1 MNTAYSNWIWLDPA
15 LYPDHQKTKYNGLQP
30 GIIGYTVAE
39 FTKTY
44 TFDQKVVS
52 AKLRFSGDTE
62 FRLTCNDQLVATGP
76 FTIGGDFMAN
86 DEVRP
91 YHYATLTE
99 IRPDSCEL
107 AFYARVKLMPSGINE
122 YSKGQGGFMLSGVLT
137 LEDGSTVTI
146 GTDETW
152 LSRRDPRYTAPR
164 SFDGSQIRPAF
175 AASVVVPDIWQAT
188 DASLLPRTEDSACAC
203 TIVAAPAAQ
212 NTYEFDFDKIHAGFL
227 TLNVK
232 ASGTLRVVVKCLET
246 DVVNSEEAFLFTED
260 TQYIGLQLQS
270 VGKFIVEVDNEADTA
285 ATIDLSLTTTYY
297 PIFDCATTVTS
308 DEDLNDVLRLCE
320 HSLKYCRQMIH
331 LDSPKHSE
339 PLACTGDYYIETLM
353 TAFSY
358 GDLSLSRFDVV
369 RTADMLR
376 YQQGVMFHTTYSMI
390 WVYMLYDVYRYTGD
404 TALLQECEDALQ
416 ILLDRFASYVGD
428 TGLVETPKSFM
439 FIDWLYIDEISLHH
453 PPKALGQTCLNM
465 FYHKALAT
473 AAKIYE
479 ALDKADE
486 AAAYHKR
493 AAALRT
499 AINTQLYDADR
510 DLYFEGLNTPTPED
524 QLWQYLPQNIAKRYY
539 RKHGNVLAVYSGVYE
554 GDQAAFLRRV
564 LTDDSLGQF
573 QPYFAHFV
581 LEAVHM
587 AGLSAEFTLPLCE
600 GWKKAYKECSKGLQ
614 EGFIKPEPT
623 YHFDYSHAWG
633 GTPRYAVP
641 LALSGLEILE
651 PGFKK
656 IRLRPQLLGLKS
668 ALVEIPTPYGKI
680 RIEQREGHSPL
691 IDCPSFIAKTVE
703 I

>member
-15 LYPDHQKTKYNGLQP
+15 IYPNYQTTKYNGLQP
-30 GIIGYTVAE
+30 GTIGYTVAD

-44 TFDQKVVS
+44 SFDQKVVS
-52 AKLRFSGDTE
+52 AKLRFSADTE
-62 FRLTCNDQLVATGP
+62 FRLLCNDKLVATGP

-86 DEVRP
+86 EEVRP
-91 YHYATLTE
+91 YHYATVTE
-99 IRPDSCEL
+99 LCPDSCEL
-107 AFYARVKLMPSGINE
+107 AFYARVKLMPCGINE
-122 YSKGQGGFMLSGVLT
+122 YSKGRGGFMLSGVLT
-137 LEDGSTVTI
+137 FEDGTQTTI

-164 SFDGSQIRPAF
+164 AFDGSQIRPSY
-175 AASVVVPDIWQAT
+175 AASVVVSDIWQAT
-188 DASLLPRTEDSACAC
+188 DAPLLPRVEDVACAC
-203 TIVAAPAAQ
+203 ALVASPLAEK
-212 NTYEFDFDKIHAGFL
+212 TFEFDFDKIHAGFL
-227 TLNVK
+227 HLKVK
-232 ASGTLRVVVKCLET
+232 CCGTLRVKVKCLET
-246 DVVNSEEAFLFTED
+246 DVVNSEESFVFTED
-260 TQYIGLQLQS
+260 TDYTGLQLQS
-270 VGKFIVEVDNEADTA
+270 VGKFIVELINEADTTA
-285 ATIDLSLTTTYY
+285 EIDLSLATTYY
-297 PIFDCATTVTS
+297 PIFDCARTVTS
-308 DEDLNDVLRLCE
+308 DDALNDVLRLCE

-376 YQQGVMFHTTYSMI
+376 HQEGVMFHTTYSMI

-404 TALLQECEDALQ
+404 IALLRECEDALR
-416 ILLDRFASYVGD
+416 ILLDRFATYVGD

-465 FYHKALAT
+465 FYHKALTT
-473 AAKIYE
+473 AGQIYE
-479 ALDKADE
+479 ALGRSEE
-486 AAAYHKR
+486 AAAYREK
-493 AAALRT
+493 AAALRD
-499 AINTQLYDADR
+499 AINTLLYDADR

-524 QLWQYLPQNIAKRYY
+524 QLWQYLPQNISKRYY
-539 RKHGNVLAVYSGVYE
+539 RKHGNVLAVYCGVYE

-564 LTDDSLGQF
+564 LTDESLGQF

-581 LEAVHM
+581 LEAVHL

-600 GWKKAYKECSKGLQ
+600 DWKKAYNQCSKGLQ

-641 LALSGLEILE
+641 LALSGLKILE

-656 IRLRPQLLGLKS
+656 IRLRPQLLGLEH

-680 RIEQREGHSPL
+680 LIKQRKNEKPDILCPAEIELLP
-691 IDCPSFIAKTVE
+691 
-703 I
+703 

>member
-1 MNTAYSNWIWLDPA
+1 MNTHTNWIWLDPA
-15 LYPDHQKTKYNGLQP
+15 LYPNHQTTKYNGFQP
-30 GIIGYTVAE
+30 GIVNYTVAE
-39 FTKTY
+39 FSKTY
-44 TFDQKVVS
+44 QFDQKVVC
-52 AKLRFSGDTE
+52 ARLRFSADTE
-62 FRLTCNDQLVATGP
+62 FRLICNGQLVATGP

-86 DEVRP
+86 EEVRP
-91 YHYATLTE
+91 THYATVTE
-99 IRPDSCEL
+99 IHPDSLEL
-107 AFYARVKLMPSGINE
+107 VFYARVKLMPCGINE
-122 YSKGQGGFMLSGVLT
+122 YSKGQGGFMLSAVLT
-137 LEDGSTVTI
+137 FEDGSQTII
-146 GTDETW
+146 GTDESW

-164 SFDGSQIRPAF
+164 CFDSSQICPPYT
-175 AASVVVPDIWQAT
+175 ASVVVPDIWQAT
-188 DASLLPRTEDSACAC
+188 DAPLLPRTEDVACVC
-203 TIVAAPAAQ
+203 TLEAAPLAKK
-212 NTYEFDFDKIHAGFL
+212 TFESDFDKIHAGFL

-246 DVVNSEEAFLFTED
+246 DVVNSEESFVFTED
-260 TQYIGLQLQS
+260 TDYIGLQLQS
-270 VGKFIVEVDNEADTA
+270 VGKFIVEVDNQA
-285 ATIDLSLTTTYY
+285 ATTSTIELSLTTTYY
-297 PIFDCATTVTS
+297 PIFDCAQTVTS
-308 DEDLNDVLRLCE
+308 DESLNDVLRLCE

-376 YQQGVMFHTTYSMI
+376 HQEGIMFHTTYSMI

-404 TALLQECEDALQ
+404 RALLQECEDALR
-416 ILLDRFASYVGD
+416 ILLDCFATYVGD

-465 FYHKALAT
+465 FYHKALTT
-473 AAKIYE
+473 AGQIYE
-479 ALDKADE
+479 ALDLSEE
-486 AAAYHKR
+486 AAAYREK
-493 AAALRT
+493 ATALRA
-499 AINTQLYDADR
+499 AINTHLYDADR

-524 QLWQYLPQNIAKRYY
+524 QLWQYLPQNVSKRYY
-539 RKHGNVLAVYSGVYE
+539 RKHGNILAVYCGVYE

-564 LTDDSLGQF
+564 LIDDTLGQF

-581 LEAVHM
+581 LEAIHL

-600 GWKKAYKECSKGLQ
+600 DWKKAYNQCSKGLQ

-656 IRLRPQLLGLKS
+656 IRLHPQLLGLEH
-668 ALVEIPTPYGKI
+668 ALVEIPTPFGFI
-680 RIEQREGHSPL
+680 RIKLASGCVPQ
-691 IDCPSFIAKTVE
+691 IDCPPE
-703 I
+703 IVLE

>member
-1 MNTAYSNWIWLDPA
+1 MQTSAQWIWLDPA
-15 LYPDHQKTKYNGLQP
+15 LYPAHQTTKYNGFQF
-30 GIIGYTVAE
+30 GIIGYTVAD
-39 FTKTY
+39 FTRTY

-52 AKLRFSGDTE
+52 AQLRFSADTE
-62 FRLTCNDQLVATGP
+62 FRLTCNDELVATGP

-86 DEVRP
+86 EEVRP
-91 YHYATLTE
+91 HHYATATE
-99 IRPDSCEL
+99 IHPDSCTL
-107 AFYARVKLMPSGINE
+107 DFYARVKLMPSGINE

-137 LEDGSTVTI
+137 MEDGSELTI

-152 LSRRDPRYTAPR
+152 FSRRDPRYTAPYQ
-164 SFDGSQIRPAF
+164 FDGSQVRPTY
-175 AASVVVPDIWQAT
+175 AASVVIPDIWQAT
-188 DASLLPRTEDSACAC
+188 DAPLLPRMEDSACAC
-203 TIVAAPAAQ
+203 TLTAAPAAQ
-212 NTYEFDFDKIHAGFL
+212 TTFEFDFDKIHAGFL

-246 DVVNSEEAFLFTED
+246 DVVNSEESFLFTED

-270 VGKFIVEVDNEADTA
+270 VGKFIVEVDNEVDTA
-285 ATIDLSLTTTYY
+285 AEIDLSLTTTYY
-297 PIFDCATTVTS
+297 PIFDCANTVTS

-376 YQQGVMFHTTYSMI
+376 HQKGVMFHTTYSMI

-404 TALLQECEDALQ
+404 TALLQECENALR
-416 ILLDRFASYVGD
+416 ILLDRFATYVGD

-465 FYHKALAT
+465 FYHKALTT
-473 AAKIYE
+473 ASLIYD
-479 ALDKADE
+479 ALGNTDE
-486 AAAYHKR
+486 AAAYRRR

-499 AINTQLYDADR
+499 AINTHLYYADR

-539 RKHGNVLAVYSGVYE
+539 RKHGNILAVYCGVYE
-554 GDQAAFLRRV
+554 GDPAAFLRRV
-564 LTDDSLGQF
+564 LSDDTLGQF

-600 GWKKAYKECSKGLQ
+600 DWKKAFKQCSKGLQ

-656 IRLRPQLLGLKS
+656 IRLRPQLLGLES

-680 RIEQREGHSPL
+680 HIEQKANKKPSIH
-691 IDCPSFIAKTVE
+691 CPAE
-703 I
+703 IELLL

>member
-1 MNTAYSNWIWLDPA
+1 MNTHTNWIWLDPA
-15 LYPDHQKTKYNGLQP
+15 LYPNHQTTKYNGFLS

-44 TFDQKVVS
+44 TFDQKVIS
-52 AKLRFSGDTE
+52 AQLRFSADTE
-62 FRLTCNDQLVATGP
+62 FRLTCNDRLVSTGP

-86 DEVRP
+86 EKVRP
-91 YHYATLTE
+91 YHYATVTE
-99 IRPDSCEL
+99 IRPDSCKL
-107 AFYARVKLMPSGINE
+107 TFYSRVKLMPCGINE
-122 YSKGQGGFMLSGVLT
+122 YSKGQGGFMLSAVLT
-137 LEDGSTVTI
+137 FEDGSQTTI
-146 GTDETW
+146 GTDESW

-164 SFDGSQIRPAF
+164 CFDGSQVRPAF
-175 AASVVVPDIWQAT
+175 ASSVVVPDIWQAT
-188 DASLLPRTEDSACAC
+188 DAPLLPRTEDVACAC
-203 TIVAAPAAQ
+203 TLAAAPLAKK
-212 NTYEFDFDKIHAGFL
+212 TYEFDFDKIHAGFL
-227 TLNVK
+227 HLKVK
-232 ASGTLRVVVKCLET
+232 CCGTLRVKVKCLET
-246 DVVNSEEAFLFTED
+246 DVINSEESFVFTED
-260 TQYIGLQLQS
+260 TDYIGLQLQS
-270 VGKFIVEVDNEADTA
+270 VGKFIVEVDNQA
-285 ATIDLSLTTTYY
+285 ATTSTIELSLTTTYY
-297 PIFDCATTVTS
+297 PIFDCAQTVTS
-308 DEDLNDVLRLCE
+308 DEALNDVLRLCE

-376 YQQGVMFHTTYSMI
+376 HQEGVMFHTTYSMI

-404 TALLQECEDALQ
+404 RALLQECEDALR
-416 ILLDRFASYVGD
+416 ILLDRFATYVGD

-465 FYHKALAT
+465 FYHKALTT
-473 AAKIYE
+473 AGQIYE
-479 ALDKADE
+479 ALGRANE
-486 AAAYHKR
+486 AAAYL
-493 AAALRT
+493 AQADALKL
-499 AINTQLYDADR
+499 AINTLLYDADR

-524 QLWQYLPQNIAKRYY
+524 QLWQYLPQNIENRYY
-539 RKHGNVLAVYSGVYE
+539 RKHGNVLAVYCGVYE
-554 GDQAAFLRRV
+554 GDAAAFLRKV
-564 LTDDSLGQF
+564 LEDDSWGEY

-587 AGLSAEFTLPLCE
+587 AGLSAEYTLPLCDA
-600 GWKKAYKECSKGLQ
+600 WKTAYQQCSKGLQ

-651 PGFKK
+651 PGFRR
-656 IRLRPQLLGLKS
+656 IRLHPQLLGLDH
-668 ALVEIPTPYGKI
+668 ALVEIPTPYGFI
-680 RIEQREGHSPL
+680 RIKLASGCVPQ
-691 IDCPSFIAKTVE
+691 IDCPPE
-703 I
+703 IVLE

>member
-1 MNTAYSNWIWLDPA
+1 MNTDLVNWIWLDPSV
-15 LYPDHQKTKYNGLQP
+15 YPDHQTTKYNGFQP
-30 GIIGYTVAE
+30 GIVNYTVAE
-39 FTKTY
+39 FSKTY
-44 TFDQKVVS
+44 QFDQPVVS
-52 AKLRFSGDTE
+52 AQLRFSGDTE

-91 YHYATLTE
+91 AHYATVVD
-99 IRPDSCEL
+99 IHPDSREL
-107 AFYARVKLMPSGINE
+107 TFYARVKLMPCGINE
-122 YSKGQGGFMLSGVLT
+122 YSKGHGGFMLSGVLT
-137 LEDGSTVTI
+137 FADGSQTTI
-146 GTDETW
+146 STDESW
-152 LSRRDPRYTAPR
+152 LSRRDRRYTAPGV
-164 SFDGSQIRPAF
+164 FDGSQVRPPYT
-175 AASVVVPDIWQAT
+175 ASVVIPDIWQAT
-188 DASLLPRTEDSACAC
+188 DAPLRPRVEDSACAC
-203 TIVAAPAAQ
+203 TLAVPPLAEKTLDI
-212 NTYEFDFDKIHAGFL
+212 DFDKIHAGFL
-227 TLNVK
+227 SLKVK
-232 ASGTLRVVVKCLET
+232 SSGTLRVVVKCLET
-246 DVVNSEEAFLFTED
+246 DVVNSEESFIFTED
-260 TQYIGLQLQS
+260 TDYIGLQLQS
-270 VGKFIVEVDNEADTA
+270 VGRFVVSAVNESEADA
-285 ATIDLSLTTTYY
+285 VIDLSLTTTYY
-297 PIFDCATTVTS
+297 PIDGCAQTVTS
-308 DEDLNDVLRLCE
+308 DAALNDVLRLCE

-376 YQQGVMFHTTYSMI
+376 HQKGIMFHTTYSMI

-404 TALLQECEDALQ
+404 ITLLAECEDALR
-416 ILLDRFASYVGD
+416 ILLNRFATYVGD

-473 AAKIYE
+473 AGQIYE
-479 ALDKADE
+479 ALGRADE
-486 AAAYHKR
+486 AAAYR
-493 AAALRT
+493 AQATALKS
-499 AINTQLYDADR
+499 AINTLLYDADR

-524 QLWQYLPQNIAKRYY
+524 QLWQYLPQNIKKRYY
-539 RKHGNVLAVYSGVYE
+539 RKHGNVLAVYCGVYE
-554 GDQAAFLRRV
+554 GDQTVFLRKV
-564 LTDDSLGQF
+564 LEDASLGEY

-587 AGLSAEFTLPLCE
+587 ARLSAEYTLPLCE
-600 GWKKAYKECSKGLQ
+600 DWKAAYHQCPKGLQ

-651 PGFKK
+651 PGFRR
-656 IRLRPQLLGLKS
+656 IRLQPQLLGLDH
-668 ALVEIPTPYGKI
+668 ALVEIPTPQGTI
-680 RIEQREGHSPL
+680 RIQLAKGCEPV
-691 IDCPSFIAKTVE
+691 IDCPSTIVIE
-703 I
+703 